1 MLKFFRARTLVSK
14 VQFLG
19 RLGRNGS
26 RVCRHTRQDRIHADG
41 VEKYSVKELLCI
53 SDEEGPEASVRNKT
67 RNRFGHVATDS
78 ELNRRKIERI
88 PENTRLSTMWVVK
101 VCVSYSCVLN
111 LRKCIC

>member
-1 MLKFFRARTLVSK
+1 M
-14 VQFLG
+14 QFIG

-53 SDEEGPEASVRNKT
+53 SDEEGPKASVRNKT

-78 ELNRRKIERI
+78 ELNIEGKLSAFQRI
-88 PENTRLSTMWVVK
+88 PDFRQCE
-101 VCVSYSCVLN
+101 
-111 LRKCIC
+111 